1 MGILKKAKE
10 AWVDKHRP
18 DSFSRGSPPGNAKPA
33 PRQRRQSRLPLT
45 VLTLTISLLA
55 MCQMAH
61 ATQSKTQS
69 DAVKS
74 NGTYTVVAIDEAGNR
89 TVKVITL
96 DNIVPFDG
104 TDGQGNITP
113 GNVPNTDE
121 DYTEDIVATL
131 VNDAVVSTNGNY
143 TVFVTDEAGNTST
156 QKVTVRNVVASENAP
171 GKDENGDIVPDTP
184 EPDTDYTEDIVDHM
198 NSSTNATTNGQ
209 FTAFVQDEAGN
220 LTKRTITVTNVKAPS
235 PEPAPGEIPEIAPE
249 ENIPTTADDYTEDI
263 VDTMSGAGAATT
275 NGRYSAAV
283 YDESGNLSI
292 VDIDVQNI
300 NEKGSNPDPNPDTPE
315 DIKPD
320 PGVPD
325 SPDDYSEEIVSQQSS
340 NLKVTE
346 SGIYAAIVKD
356 TTGNYGIANGT
367 VTINTEVPPDHP
379 VIKPIEPDDPG
390 TEIPSPDGNTLVS
403 TQDVFENGFYAAA
416 GTDTVDNIGLD
427 TVLVRNI
434 GAPDVKVIAN
444 PKTLVRKTADD
455 GTTYGEATIAF
466 TVTIPDG
473 SLIDYVKLVDADGK
487 EMPLDLTNGVYTATV
502 TKNGE
507 YEVQSADV
515 TGRDGVYPIN
525 VDYIYELEP
534 KTTVQAYENDSV
546 TLDAN
551 VVGGTP
557 DSFQWYTCD
566 AAGANAVP
574 ISGAT
579 QSTYSFKAAP
589 AMDGAHYF
597 CVATKNDYVVTSP
610 IINMEVFFAPILQAK
625 GYVIAAEGFDTTMT
639 VGRNVNDT
647 IYIVKDGN
655 PADYKYQW
663 YYSVGSKG
671 QKIPIAGA
679 TESTYTTNVT
689 AAMNGRFYFCE
700 ITTSKCKTI
709 SSGVYLYAC
718 GKPTAPIVTAKL
730 NDGTVIPS
738 DHWST
743 SAPLSVSIGGST
755 ASGTTGLIE
764 YQYSYDKIHWL
775 NYEEPIVFDKSVEG
789 TTIYAKAVNAALTTV
804 DSDISEHI
812 VRIELEDPTIH
823 DDPEKDVVPGVRY
836 DKDVWVNE
844 PTMVDLYVNTL
855 SGVKNISVSFKGE
868 GEQSFHELLRGD
880 GSNQY
885 ILGETVADAEH
896 FTNTRVEEGLWRVTV
911 GLPQNGWYH
920 LAFQDAAGRPLDTS
934 ITTQDF
940 EITHIDY
947 GIPTVASATLDK
959 EGNANNKTIT
969 VTDAHDE
976 YSASTYGYSELY
988 AYGYSTE
995 TDKAPAK
1002 GDASWIALS
1011 SENSTYTIDANG
1023 TKHYTFDID
1032 LAGEADNGTYHIWV
1046 IDKAGNVSE
1055 AKVVEVTG
1063 LFDKMKDVNFD
1074 KTSLDLTCPTPGTV
1088 KATFVGQPESIQVSS
1103 ANEDVATVSY
1113 KLTDTGVYTI
1123 SVKPVNY
1130 GTTTVSIILRDY
1142 DGTEYTH
1149 DVSVSV
1155 KNMIPSVKS
1164 EPQDV
1169 SVKPDAE
1176 ATFTASIEGTNLTY
1190 QWYYSN
1196 TSGGTG
1202 TPISQADNNYTMSVK
1217 DDSESLHS
1225 AALTIKKA
1233 SPNMTNTYYWCVA
1246 TASEGTPAYT
1256 TKTRIATLLVWG
1268 NVTKPTISANSG
1280 KVTTG
1285 QWTNQELNFSFS
1297 DSKVESGSGSVGYQ
1311 YHYGNDTVW
1320 SNCASTL
1327 TYTGDTHEKVLH
1339 VRAYNTLNAEI
1350 ISEEATFII
1359 RVDTVAPGI
1368 TISGN
1373 PTEWVSVDTTMTA
1386 TVTDADS
1393 GVTDETVKMAVKN
1406 SSNVAVTD
1414 ITPKGG
1420 GTYAIIIKKSDTYT
1434 VTAHDAAGNE
1444 TVYELLVNRIDRQ
1457 APVLVVTQGTPDG
1470 GICPVTLYATDDA
1483 STPSELLYTFD
1494 GGTSWTQASM
1504 QILPVGSTSTL
1515 GVKDAAGNVTLRSVT
1530 VTGNSSGGSGSNTGG
1545 GTYVKPIIISN
1556 DSLDCENY
1564 IISKTS
1570 YLDAAG
1576 AAHTMGTYSI
1586 NGTNQ
1591 AAIAVKVTAA
1601 PYTNGEYLS
1610 GYAKLSTGQ
1619 KFPIYW
1625 DADNTVT
1632 STSAGGTGYFY
1643 INPAVLTTS
1652 AKNATITVFI
1662 SEFTTAEMT
1671 KKSYSDSI
1679 SAPLQIDV
1687 NAPVVNISLD
1697 RTTNIISITA
1707 RDAIAGLASTKYAI
1721 ITAAGQSD
1729 WYDYDPSNPLV
1740 LTGTCKIVVEAIDKV
1755 GNGAGQYTTSNEMS
1769 LSGSGGATDDGAASI
1784 YYPNSYYYRTAMFNY
1799 YLIGTGSSNT

>member
-1 MGILKKAKE
+1 MSILEKSKE

-18 DSFSRGSPPGNAKPA
+18 DSCSRGSPPGNAKPNL
-33 PRQRRQSRLPLT
+33 RQKRKSRLPLT
-45 VLTLTISLLA
+45 VLTLAISLLA
-55 MCQMAH
+55 MCQMAY
-61 ATQSKTQS
+61 AAQSKTQT
-69 DAVKS
+69 DTVKS
-74 NGTYTVVAIDEAGNR
+74 SGTYTVVAIDEAGNR

-104 TDGQGNITP
+104 TDEEGNITP
-113 GNVPNTDE
+113 DNVPDSDE
-121 DYTEDIVATL
+121 DYSEDIVATL
-131 VNDAVVSTNGNY
+131 VNDAIVSTNGNY
-143 TVFVTDEAGNTST
+143 TVFVTDEAGNTAT
-156 QKVTVRNVVASENAP
+156 QKVTVRNIVASENEP
-171 GKDENGDIVPDTP
+171 GKDETGDIVPDTS
-184 EPDTDYTEDIVDHM
+184 EADTDYSEDIVDHM
-198 NSSTNATTNGQ
+198 NSSTSATTNGQ
-209 FTAFVQDEAGN
+209 FTAFVTDEAGN
-220 LTKRTITVTNVKAPS
+220 LTKRTITVTNVKAPAA
-235 PEPAPGEIPEIAPE
+235 EPAPGEVPEIAPE
-249 ENIPTTADDYTEDI
+249 EDIPSTDEDYTEDI
-263 VDTMSGAGAATT
+263 VDTMTKPTT
-275 NGRYSAAV
+275 VTSNGQYSAAV
-283 YDESGNLSI
+283 YDEAGNLAI

-300 NEKGSNPDPNPDTPE
+300 NETGTTPGDQTPDTE
-315 DIKPD
+315 EITPD
-320 PGVPD
+320 PGVPNTD
-325 SPDDYSEEIVSQQSS
+325 DDYTEEITSQQSA

-356 TTGNYGIANGT
+356 NTGNYGIADGT
-367 VTINTEVPPDHP
+367 VNIIEEEPSDNP
-379 VIKPIEPDDPG
+379 VIVPIKPDEPG
-390 TEIPSPDGNTLVS
+390 TEEPSPDGNTIVS
-403 TQDVFENGFYAAA
+403 TQDVYENGFYAAA
-416 GTDTVDNIGLD
+416 GIDCVDNIGLD

-434 GAPDVKVIAN
+434 GAPDVKVTAN

-455 GTTYGEATIAF
+455 GATYGEATITF
-466 TVTIPDG
+466 TVTVPDG
-473 SLIDYVKLVDADGK
+473 ALLDYVKLVDADGN

-515 TGRDGVYPIN
+515 TGRDGVYPID

-534 KTTVQAYENDSV
+534 ETTVQAYENDPV

-566 AAGANAVP
+566 ETGSNAMP

-579 QSTYSFKAAP
+579 QSTYTFNATP

-597 CVATKNDYVVTSP
+597 CVATKGTYAVTSP

-647 IYIVKDGN
+647 IYITKDGN
-655 PADYKYQW
+655 PNDYEYQW

-671 QKIPIAGA
+671 QKIPIDGA
-679 TESTYTTNVT
+679 TGSSYTTNVT
-689 AAMNGRFYFCE
+689 ADMNGRFYFCE
-700 ITTSKCKTI
+700 ITTSKCETM
-709 SSGVYLYAC
+709 SSGTYLYAC
-718 GKPTAPIVTAKL
+718 GKPTAPTLTATL
-730 NDGTVIPS
+730 TDGTVIPS
-738 DHWST
+738 DQWST
-743 SAPLSVSIGGST
+743 SAPLTVSIGGST

-775 NYEEPIVFDKSVEG
+775 NYEEPISFDTSVEG

-812 VRIELEDPTIH
+812 VRIELEDPSIH
-823 DDPEKDVVPGVRY
+823 DDPGADVVPGVRY
-836 DKDVWVNE
+836 DKDTWVNA
-844 PTMVDLYVNTL
+844 PTKVDLYVNTM
-855 SGVKNISVSFKGE
+855 SGVKNLSVFYKGE
-868 GEQSFHELLRGD
+868 GESSFHELLKED
-880 GSNQY
+880 GSSQY
-885 ILGETVADAEH
+885 IQDAELADTAH
-896 FTNTRVEEGLWRVTV
+896 FTNTRVEEGLWRVTLA
-911 GLPQNGWYH
+911 LPENGWYR
-920 LAFQDAAGRPLDTS
+920 LAFQDASGRPLNTS
-934 ITTQDF
+934 FGTQDF

-995 TDKAPAK
+995 TDVAPAK
-1002 GDASWIALS
+1002 DDESWIALS
-1011 SENSTYTIDANG
+1011 SENSSYTVDTNG
-1023 TKHYTFDID
+1023 TKHYNFDID

-1046 IDKAGNVSE
+1046 MDKAGNVSE
-1055 AKVVEVTG
+1055 AQVVEVTG
-1063 LFDKMKDVNFD
+1063 LYDKMTDVNFD
-1074 KTSLDLTCPTPGTV
+1074 KTNLDLTCPTPGTV
-1088 KATFVGQPESIQVSS
+1088 KATFVGQPESIEVSS
-1103 ANEDVATVSY
+1103 ANENVATVSY
-1113 KLTDTGVYTI
+1113 RLTDTGVYTI
-1123 SVKPVNY
+1123 SVTPVDY
-1130 GTTTVSIILRDY
+1130 GTTTVTITLRDY
-1142 DGTEYTH
+1142 DGTEYNH

-1155 KNMIPSVKS
+1155 ENMIPSVKG
-1164 EPQDV
+1164 EPQDTA
-1169 SVKPDAE
+1169 VKPDAE
-1176 ATFTASIEGTNLTY
+1176 ATFTASIAGTNLTY

-1202 TPISQADNNYTMSVK
+1202 VPITQADNNYTISVN
-1217 DDSESLHS
+1217 DDSESLHT
-1225 AALTIKKA
+1225 ATLTINTA
-1233 SPNMTNTYYWCVA
+1233 SPDMTNTYYWCVA
-1246 TASEGTPAYT
+1246 TATEGTAAYT
-1256 TKTRIATLLVWG
+1256 TQTRIATLLVWG

-1280 KVTTG
+1280 NVTTG
-1285 QWTNQELNFSFS
+1285 QWTNQELNFSFT
-1297 DSKVESGSGSVGYQ
+1297 DSKVESGSGTVGYQ
-1311 YHYGNDTVW
+1311 YHYDNDTAW
-1320 SNCASTL
+1320 SNCANTL

-1350 ISEEATFII
+1350 VSDEATFII
-1359 RVDTVAPGI
+1359 RVDTVAPEI

-1373 PTEWVSVDTTMTA
+1373 PTDWVSVDTTMTA

-1393 GVTDETVKMAVKN
+1393 GVTDDTVNMTVKN
-1406 SSNVAVTD
+1406 SDDVAVTD
-1414 ITPKGG
+1414 ITATGS

-1434 VTAHDAAGNE
+1434 VAVHDVAGNE
-1444 TVYELLVNRIDRQ
+1444 TVYELLVNRIDRE

-1470 GICPVTLYATDDA
+1470 SICPVTLYATDDA
-1483 STPSELLYTFD
+1483 STQAELLYTFD
-1494 GGTSWTQASM
+1494 GGTTWTQASM
-1504 QILPVGSTSTL
+1504 QILTVGQTYSL
-1515 GVKDAAGNVTLRSVT
+1515 GVKDAAGNIALRNVNI
-1530 VTGNSSGGSGSNTGG
+1530 TGNSSSGSGTSSS
-1545 GTYVKPIIISN
+1545 GTYVKPIIITN
-1556 DSLDCENY
+1556 DSLDCEDY

-1570 YLDAAG
+1570 YLDANG
-1576 AAHTMGTYSI
+1576 TAHTMGTYSI
-1586 NGTNQ
+1586 NGTIQ
-1591 AAIAVKVTAA
+1591 AAIDVKVTAA
-1601 PYTNGEYLS
+1601 PYTSGEYLS

-1632 STSAGGTGYFY
+1632 STSEGGTGHFY
-1643 INPAVLTTS
+1643 INPSVLTTS
-1652 AKNATITVFI
+1652 AKDATITVII
-1662 SEFTTAEMT
+1662 SEYTSAEMV

-1740 LTGTCKIVVEAIDKV
+1740 LTGSCKIAVEAIDKV

-1769 LSGSGGATDDGAASI
+1769 LDGTGGATGDGVASI
-1784 YYPNSYYYRTAMFNY
+1784 YYPDSYYYRTAMFNY
-1799 YLIGTGSSNT
+1799 YLIGTGNTNT